1 MNGATLRGVTMA
13 FALLTAA
20 GCDVTS
26 SVVRGVRPNP
36 AGRIIVLGDSL
47 AVSPSREDGFPAIV
61 QKRLLEAELP
71 WTVVNAGIR
80 GDTTT
85 GGLRRVEALL
95 AQRPAILVLALGAND
110 GLQGVDVLTI
120 SRNLDQMIRRA
131 KAQDVRVLLCGMELP
146 PVRGFGYAR
155 AFSGVFATLAEQHDV
170 ALVPFLLE
178 GVALNREMNGQDFIH
193 PNAQGANRIADNIW
207 PHLEPLV
214 R

>member
-1 MNGATLRGVTMA
+1 MNGATVRVVAMA
-13 FALLTAA
+13 LALQSAA
-20 GCDVTS
+20 GCDSTS
-26 SVVRGVRPNP
+26 SVVRGARPNP

-47 AVSPSREDGFPAIV
+47 AVSPSREESFPAII
-61 QKRLLEAELP
+61 QKRLLETGRG

-85 GGLRRVEALL
+85 GGLHRVDALL
-95 AQRPAILVLALGAND
+95 AQRPSVLILALGGND
-110 GLQGVDVLTI
+110 GLQGVAAPTI
-120 SRNLDQMIRRA
+120 SRNLDQIIRRA

-146 PVRGFGYAR
+146 PVRGFGYAG
-155 AFSGVFATLAEQHDV
+155 AFRDVFATLADRHDV

-178 GVALNREMNGQDFIH
+178 GVALNREMNSQDFIH
-193 PNAQGANRIADNIW
+193 PNAAGANRIADNIW